1 MRLLGPVEVEAP
13 GTVDPARRE
22 QLTELVVMAALHP
35 DGVHEAVLTASLW
48 PRGVDRDVVAARLAD
63 AQQWLGSDADGRPR
77 LTLDADGR
85 WHLGQ
90 DVAIDYGRLAAA
102 AAHAG
107 PGELDALLGALR
119 LGTGEAFSGLGNRFT
134 WLVFA
139 REARTCRMLVT
150 SVARRAADL
159 AAGNG
164 EPARAEEAL
173 ELGLRLVPTA
183 EVLWRDRLR
192 LLARHAPAQVESTI
206 TQMYSVL
213 DQHGARHEPETDALV
228 AELAP
233 GLGGAVGG

>member
-1 MRLLGPVEVEAP
+1 M
-13 GTVDPARRE
+13 AR
-22 QLTELVVMAALHP
+22 HH
-35 DGVHEAVLTASLW
+35 G
-48 PRGVDRDVVAARLAD
+48 
-63 AQQWLGSDADGRPR
+63 ADGRPR
-77 LTLDADGR
+77 LTLDGDGR
-85 WHLGQ
+85 WHLAA
-90 DVAIDYGRLAAA
+90 DVATDYGRLAAA
-102 AAHAG
+102 AAQTG

-119 LGTGEAFSGLGNRFT
+119 LGTGEAFSGRGSRFT

-150 SVARRAADL
+150 SMARRAADL
-159 AAGNG
+159 AVGAGQ
-164 EPARAEEAL
+164 PARAEEAL

-192 LLARHAPAQVESTI
+192 LLARHAADRVEPTI
-206 TQMYSVL
+206 TEMYSVL